1 MTDSPAPYS
10 TAQRRLLTAAG
21 GLGVAALA
29 GATFVLSYDDLRA
42 LAVQGGAARHWAY
55 LYPGVLD
62 GLIVVVIL
70 SILTARRS
78 RWWARAVRWLLLLV
92 LIAGAGAAGV
102 ERAVHGYRHLSRPW
116 LSGGV
121 AAAPWVILAIA
132 VWLWLSMIKQVVRTR
147 RRDATAPPV
156 PDSPSATTASPNA
169 EPANTHAEP
178 TDTRRA
184 LIPGLFDE
192 EPADTRPLPRPAA
205 PRALGPAPESLGTA
219 PGSLGTAS
227 EPDAGTGLEPAAL
240 RDGPLLS
247 PELAQQADRAW
258 QPGPAL
264 SPATAPDAEGDARDS
279 GTDPLSDSRHSG
291 TVRLTDDARGSGS
304 VPLTDDERGSGT
316 VPLTDDDRGSGTVS
330 LREDAWDSETVSRA
344 DTDPADADPDPE
356 VNVPVNETPV
366 DPEQEEP
373 PPRWVARTSLP
384 TDVRLVGPPQRGRS
398 LGDTQPDGIRLADTD
413 PDGIPIA
420 GVADAAQ
427 ASEEEDAY
435 AEDRAEDPD
444 AGDASDDARSWAEQ
458 DEGSWQAAPGAP
470 PRDEDMTP
478 PSSKFRSSPTPPRD

>member
-78 RWWARAVRWLLLLV
+78 RWWARAVRWLLLLA
-92 LIAGAGAAGV
+92 LIAGAGAAEV

-132 VWLWLSMIKQVVRTR
+132 VWLWLSMIKQVVRGR

-156 PDSPSATTASPNA
+156 PDSPSATAASPDA
-169 EPANTHAEP
+169 EPTDTHAEP

-192 EPADTRPLPRPAA
+192 EPSDTRPLPRPAA
-205 PRALGPAPESLGTA
+205 PRALGPASES
-219 PGSLGTAS
+219 PGTAS
-227 EPDAGTGLEPAAL
+227 EPDAGTDLEPAAF

-247 PELAQQADRAW
+247 PELERQADRAW

-264 SPATAPDAEGDARDS
+264 SPATAPDAEGSGTANARDF
-279 GTDPLSDSRHSG
+279 G
-291 TVRLTDDARGSGS
+291 A
-304 VPLTDDERGSGT
+304 VPLTDDIQGSGT
-316 VPLTDDDRGSGTVS
+316 VPLTDDTRGSGTVPLADDARGS
-330 LREDAWDSETVSRA
+330 GAVSMTEDPWDSETVSRT
-344 DTDPADADPDPE
+344 DTDPAKADPDPE

-366 DPEQEEP
+366 DPEQEKP

-384 TDVRLVGPPQRGRS
+384 TDVRLVGPPKKGRS

-427 ASEEEDAY
+427 AGEEEDAY

-444 AGDASDDARSWAEQ
+444 AGDAQSWAEQ
-458 DEGSWQAAPGAP
+458 DDASWPAAPGAP
-470 PRDEDMTP
+470 QRDEDMTP

>member
-42 LAVQGGAARHWAY
+42 LALRGGAARHWAF
-55 LYPGVLD
+55 LYPGVVD

-78 RWWARAVRWLLLLV
+78 PWWARAVRWLLLLA

-102 ERAVHGYRHLSRPW
+102 ERAVHGYGHLSRPW

-132 VWLWLSMIKQVVRTR
+132 VWLWLSMIKQAVRTR
-147 RRDATAPPV
+147 RRGTAAPPL
-156 PDSPSATTASPNA
+156 PESPSATAAPPNA
-169 EPANTHAEP
+169 EPTDAEP
-178 TDTRRA
+178 TDTRRG
-184 LIPGLFDE
+184 LIPGLGDDE
-192 EPADTRPLPRPAA
+192 PTDTRPLPRPAA
-205 PRALGPAPESLGTA
+205 PRALGPA
-219 PGSLGTAS
+219 S
-227 EPDAGTGLEPAAL
+227 EPDLEPATL
-240 RDGPLLS
+240 RDGPLL
-247 PELAQQADRAW
+247 PTELERQADRAW
-258 QPGPAL
+258 QPGPDL
-264 SPATAPDAEGDARDS
+264 SPATEGDVRDS
-279 GTDPLSDSRHSG
+279 GTES
-291 TVRLTDDARGSGS
+291 LTDDARRSGA
-304 VPLTDDERGSGT
+304 VPLTDDARGSGT
-316 VPLTDDDRGSGTVS
+316 VPLTDDAQGSRTVS
-330 LREDAWDSETVSRA
+330 MREDAWDSETVSRT
-344 DTDPADADPDPE
+344 DTDPADGVVADPDPE

-413 PDGIPIA
+413 PDGIPIT
-420 GVADAAQ
+420 GVADATQ
-427 ASEEEDAY
+427 ADEEEDAY
-435 AEDRAEDPD
+435 ADDRAEDPD
-444 AGDASDDARSWAEQ
+444 AGDAPDDARSWEEQ
-458 DEGSWQAAPGAP
+458 DAQDKASWSAAPGAP
-470 PRDEDMTP
+470 ERDEDMTP

>member
-42 LAVQGGAARHWAY
+42 LAVQGDAARHWAF
-55 LYPGVLD
+55 LYPGVVD

-78 RWWARAVRWLLLLV
+78 PWWARTVRWLLLLV
-92 LIAGAGAAGV
+92 LIASAGAAGV

-132 VWLWLSMIKQVVRTR
+132 VWLWLAMIKQVVRTR
-147 RRDATAPPV
+147 RRDAAVPPV
-156 PDSPSATTASPNA
+156 PDSPPATTASPDTASPSTEPADAHA
-169 EPANTHAEP
+169 EPA
-178 TDTRRA
+178 DTRRA

-205 PRALGPAPESLGTA
+205 PRALGPAPE
-219 PGSLGTAS
+219 
-227 EPDAGTGLEPAAL
+227 PDREPAAL

-247 PELAQQADRAW
+247 PELERQADRAW
-258 QPGPAL
+258 QPGPDL
-264 SPATAPDAEGDARDS
+264 SPESAPDARDTRTDPLPGDARHAETAPL
-279 GTDPLSDSRHSG
+279 TDGARDSRA
-291 TVRLTDDARGSGS
+291 VPLTDDARGSG
-304 VPLTDDERGSGT
+304 VVALTDDARGSGT
-316 VPLTDDDRGSGTVS
+316 VPLADDAPGSGTVS
-330 LREDAWDSETVSRA
+330 MTEDAWDSETVSRTG
-344 DTDPADADPDPE
+344 TDPAEGVVADPDPE

-384 TDVRLVGPPQRGRS
+384 TDVRLVGPPQGGRS

-427 ASEEEDAY
+427 AGDEEDAY

-444 AGDASDDARSWAEQ
+444 AGDARSWEGQ
-458 DEGSWQAAPGAP
+458 DEASWPAAPGAP
-470 PRDEDMTP
+470 RQEEDLTP
-478 PSSKFRSSPTPPRD
+478 PSSKFRSGPTPPRD